1 MSRIENGHI
10 APFDFMRFADGEM
23 SALEQEALLLHVDTC
38 AQCARSFVTT
48 QKTLERLTAVVPSAT
63 AGPAMDGSSSA
74 RLRAGLEQ
82 LVEAKQERVPWYHG
96 ILHNR
101 RYASYAVLLLL
112 IAISMGGIAYRH
124 AHSVEAEAVLLPNRS
139 LTPGAV
145 RSVALAE
152 LCQVV
157 DNDDLD
163 PVVSVPTQKAIFHE
177 YGIPPEQSRVNF
189 QMDYLINPQ
198 LGGVDDV
205 RNLWPQPYSSEWN
218 ARAKDELERHLHQMV
233 CDHKIEL
240 ADAQREIAENWIDAY
255 KKYFHTSKPI

>member
-23 SALEQEALLLHVDTC
+23 SASEREALLLHVDTC
-38 AQCARSFVTT
+38 DQCAQALATT
-48 QKTLERLTAVVPSAT
+48 QKTLERLKAVVPSAT
-63 AGPAMDGSSSA
+63 AGPATDGSSSA

-82 LVEAKQERVPWYHG
+82 FVEAKQERVPWYHG

-101 RYASYAVLLLL
+101 RYASYAALLFL
-112 IAISMGGIAYRH
+112 IAISIGGITYRRVH
-124 AHSVEAEAVLLPNRS
+124 RVEAKAVLLPNRS

-145 RSVALAE
+145 RNVALAD

-157 DNDDLD
+157 DDDDLD
-163 PVVSVPTQKAIFHE
+163 PVVSVPTQKTIFSE